1 MHPRSPRGKPDREG
15 RRELREK
22 THQRAVHRMHDE
34 HRVRVERIG
43 RTSSLAALRGVT
55 KPEQKKKT
63 VRFKK
68 RRSSGVTCWGSRGV
82 TYWGKEWVRE
92 WETWVRVG
100 DMGERV
106 GDGFFSNIF
115 LNLELGGE
123 IEISRAVGLCE
134 GICRVEYDAKRM
146 RTRDALKTQE

>member
-82 TYWGKEWVRE
+82 TYWGKEWLRE
-92 WETWVRVG
+92 WETWVREWESWVREWET
-100 DMGERV
+100 D
-106 GDGFFSNIF
+106 FFFNRFST
-115 LNLELGGE
+115 LSSEVRLKSPAPLA
-123 IEISRAVGLCE
+123 S
-134 GICRVEYDAKRM
+134 AKVSAEWSM
-146 RTRDALKTQE
+146 TRKE

>member
-1 MHPRSPRGKPDREG
+1 MHPRSPRGKPDWEG
-15 RRELREK
+15 RRELREE

-34 HRVRVERIG
+34 HRVRVKRIG
-43 RTSSLAALRGVT
+43 GASSLAALRGVT
-55 KPEQKKKT
+55 KPEKK

-68 RRSSGVTCWGSRGV
+68 RKSSGVTCWGSRGV

-134 GICRVEYDAKRM
+134 AICRVEYDAKRM
-146 RTRDALKTQE
+146 RTGDELKTQEC